1 MNNSAGCLRS
11 GQRTPQDPLLLYLA
25 AFERLLRT
33 QGYAPPTIRL
43 KVRLL
48 RDFSLW
54 LRKRAIS
61 LKDLSAEHAECYLRH
76 RARHLRPRTD
86 DIVGLSQLLDLLR
99 KEGIVAQRQECKQST
114 PLDRLL
120 DQYAL
125 YLREERA
132 VAPVTVGAYSR
143 VAREFLAQIF
153 GEGCLNLSA
162 LRTIDVI
169 TFVRHQAARGSRK
182 TAAYACTALRSFLDY
197 LRYCGDVTI
206 NLSAAVPRV
215 ANWSMPSIPR
225 SIAPGHLRR
234 VLASCNRRSAVGSR
248 DYAILLLLA
257 RLGLRAGAIVALE
270 LDDVDWQAAAL
281 RVRGKGG
288 HAHMLPLPFEVGEAI
303 AGYLKIGRPIST
315 NRRLFLRSRAP
326 IQGFKSSVA
335 VLSVVRHA
343 LIRTGIDSPSKGAHQ
358 FRHALASEMLRR
370 GASLPEI
377 GQILDHRNPETTAI
391 YAKVDLAS
399 LHTLALAWPGEVR

>member
-1 MNNSAGCLRS
+1 MKNSPERS
-11 GQRTPQDPLLLYLA
+11 RSKQRTPHEPLLPYLA
-25 AFERLLRT
+25 AFERLLCS

-43 KVRLL
+43 KLRLV
-48 RDFSLW
+48 RDFRLW
-54 LRKRAIS
+54 LRERAVG
-61 LKDLSAEHAECYLRH
+61 LKDLTAEHAERYLRH

-86 DIVGLSQLLDLLR
+86 DIVGLRQLLDLLR
-99 KEGIVAQRQECKQST
+99 KKGMVAQRRVRKQSM
-114 PLDRLL
+114 PLDRLV

-132 VAPVTVGAYSR
+132 VAPVTIALYSR
-143 VAREFLAQIF
+143 VARGFLAQSF
-153 GEGCLNLSA
+153 CEARLNLSA
-162 LRTIDVI
+162 LRAIDVL
-169 TFVRHQAARGSRK
+169 TFVQRQAARGSRK
-182 TAAYACTALRSFLDY
+182 TAAYACSALRSFLDY
-197 LRYCGDVTI
+197 LRYRGNVTI
-206 NLSAAVPRV
+206 NLSAAVPTV

-225 SIAPGHLRR
+225 SIAPDHLRR

-270 LDDVDWQAAAL
+270 LDDVNWQAATL

-288 HAHMLPLPFEVGEAI
+288 HAHMLPLRVEVGEAI
-303 AGYLKIGRPIST
+303 AAYLKIGRPIST

-335 VLSVVRHA
+335 VLSVVRQA
-343 LIRTGIDSPSKGAHQ
+343 LIRAGIDPPSKGAHQ

-377 GQILDHRNPETTAI
+377 GQILDHRNPQTTAI

-399 LHTLALAWPGEVR
+399 LHTLALAWPGGAR

>member
-1 MNNSAGCLRS
+1 VKNSPERS
-11 GQRTPQDPLLLYLA
+11 RSEQRTRLEPLLPYLA
-25 AFERLLRT
+25 AFERLLCS

-43 KVRLL
+43 KLRLV
-48 RDFSLW
+48 RDFGLW
-54 LRKRAIS
+54 LMERAVG
-61 LKDLSAEHAECYLRH
+61 LKDLSAEHAERYLRH

-86 DIVGLSQLLDLLR
+86 DIVGLRQLLDLLR
-99 KEGIVAQRQECKQST
+99 KKGMVAQRRVCKQSM
-114 PLDRLL
+114 PLDCLV

-132 VAPVTVGAYSR
+132 VAPVTVALYSR
-143 VAREFLAQIF
+143 VARGFLAQSF
-153 GEGCLNLSA
+153 GEARLNLSA
-162 LRTIDVI
+162 LRTIDVL
-169 TFVRHQAARGSRK
+169 TFVQRQAARGSRK
-182 TAAYACTALRSFLDY
+182 TAAYACSALRSFLDY
-197 LRYCGDVTI
+197 LRYRGDVTI
-206 NLSAAVPRV
+206 NLSAAVPTV

-225 SIAPGHLRR
+225 SIAPDHLRR

-257 RLGLRAGAIVALE
+257 RLGLRAGAVVALE
-270 LDDVDWQAAAL
+270 LDDVDWQAATL

-288 HAHMLPLPFEVGEAI
+288 HAHMLPLPVEVGEAI
-303 AGYLKIGRPIST
+303 AAYLKIGRPIST

-335 VLSVVRHA
+335 VLSVVRQA
-343 LIRTGIDSPSKGAHQ
+343 LIRAGIDPPSKGAHQ

-370 GASLPEI
+370 GASLLEI
-377 GQILDHRNPETTAI
+377 GQILDHRNPQTTAI

-399 LHTLALAWPGEVR
+399 LHTLALAWPGGTR

>member
-1 MNNSAGCLRS
+1 MNNPARCSRS
-11 GQRTPQDPLLLYLA
+11 ERILQDPLLLYLV

-33 QGYAPPTIRL
+33 QGYAPPTIRI
-43 KVRLL
+43 KVRLV
-48 RDFSLW
+48 RDFSVW
-54 LRKRAIS
+54 LTKRAIS
-61 LKDLSAEHAECYLRH
+61 LKDLSAEHAKCYLRH

-86 DIVGLSQLLDLLR
+86 DIVGLSQLLDFLR
-99 KEGIVAQRQECKQST
+99 KEGIVAQQQECKQST

-132 VAPVTVGAYSR
+132 VASVTVGAYSR
-143 VAREFLAQIF
+143 VARELLAQKF
-153 GEGCLNLSA
+153 GEGCFNLSA
-162 LRTIDVI
+162 LRAIDVI

-182 TAAYACTALRSFLDY
+182 TAAYVCTALRSFLGY
-197 LRYCGDVTI
+197 LRYRGDVTI
-206 NLSAAVPRV
+206 NLSAAVPKV

-225 SIAPGHLRR
+225 SIAPGHLRQ

-257 RLGLRAGAIVALE
+257 RLGLRAGAVVALE
-270 LDDVDWQAAAL
+270 LDDIDWQTAAL

-288 HAHMLPLPFEVGEAI
+288 HAHTLPLPFEVGEAI
-303 AGYLKIGRPIST
+303 ADYLKIGRPVST

-335 VLSVVRHA
+335 VLCVVRHA

-377 GQILDHRNPETTAI
+377 GQIMDHRNPETTAI

-399 LHTLALAWPGEVR
+399 LHTLALAWPGGAR

>member
-1 MNNSAGCLRS
+1 MNTAGCSRLE
-11 GQRTPQDPLLLYLA
+11 QRTPQDPLPLYLA
-25 AFERLLRT
+25 SFERLLRT

-43 KVRLL
+43 KMRLV
-48 RDFSLW
+48 RDFSVW

-99 KEGIVAQRQECKQST
+99 KEGIVAQRQECKQSM

-132 VAPVTVGAYSR
+132 VTPVTVGTYSR
-143 VAREFLAQIF
+143 AAREFLAQSF

-162 LRTIDVI
+162 LRAIDVL
-169 TFVRHQAARGSRK
+169 TFVQHQAARGSRQ
-182 TAAYACTALRSFLDY
+182 TAATVCTALRSFLDY
-197 LRYCGDVTI
+197 LRYRGDVTI
-206 NLSAAVPRV
+206 NLSAAVPSV
-215 ANWSMPSIPR
+215 ANWSKPSIPR

-270 LDDVDWQAAAL
+270 LDDVDWQAATL

-288 HAHMLPLPFEVGEAI
+288 HAHMLPLPVKVGEAI
-303 AGYLKIGRPIST
+303 ACYLKIGRPIST
-315 NRRLFLRSRAP
+315 DRRLFLRSRAP

-335 VLSVVRHA
+335 VLFVVRHA
-343 LIRTGIDSPSKGAHQ
+343 LTRAGIDSRSKGAHQ

-399 LHTLALAWPGEVR
+399 LHTLALAWPGGV

>member
-1 MNNSAGCLRS
+1 MNNSAGCSRS
-11 GQRTPQDPLLLYLA
+11 ERRTLQDSLLLYLA

-33 QGYAPPTIRL
+33 QGYASPTIRL
-43 KVRLL
+43 KVRLV
-48 RDFSLW
+48 RDFGVW
-54 LRKRAIS
+54 LRKRAIR
-61 LKDLSAEHAECYLRH
+61 LKDLSADHAECYLRH
-76 RARHLRPRTD
+76 RARRLRPRTD
-86 DIVGLSQLLDLLR
+86 DIVGLSQL
-99 KEGIVAQRQECKQST
+99 
-114 PLDRLL
+114 LDRLL

-132 VAPVTVGAYSR
+132 VAPMTNGAYSR

-182 TAAYACTALRSFLDY
+182 TAAYVCTALRSFLDY
-197 LRYCGDVTI
+197 LRYRGDVTI

-225 SIAPGHLRR
+225 SIAPGHLRL

-270 LDDVDWQAAAL
+270 LD
-281 RVRGKGG
+281 
-288 HAHMLPLPFEVGEAI
+288 
-303 AGYLKIGRPIST
+303 
-315 NRRLFLRSRAP
+315 RRLASRY
-326 IQGFKSSVA
+326 
-335 VLSVVRHA
+335 
-343 LIRTGIDSPSKGAHQ
+343 
-358 FRHALASEMLRR
+358 LACAR
-370 GASLPEI
+370 
-377 GQILDHRNPETTAI
+377 Q
-391 YAKVDLAS
+391 
-399 LHTLALAWPGEVR
+399 

>member
-1 MNNSAGCLRS
+1 MNNSAGCSRS
-11 GQRTPQDPLLLYLA
+11 ERRTLQDSLLFYLA

-33 QGYAPPTIRL
+33 QGYASPTIRL
-43 KVRLL
+43 KVRLV
-48 RDFSLW
+48 RDFGVW

-125 YLREERA
+125 YLCEERA
-132 VAPVTVGAYSR
+132 VSPGTVGAYSR

-169 TFVRHQAARGSRK
+169 TFVQRQAARGSRK
-182 TAAYACTALRSFLDY
+182 TAAYVCTALRSFLEY
-197 LRYCGDVTI
+197 LRYRGDVTI

-215 ANWSMPSIPR
+215 ASWSMPSIPEIN
-225 SIAPGHLRR
+225 STGAPTT
-234 VLASCNRRSAVGSR
+234 S
-248 DYAILLLLA
+248 
-257 RLGLRAGAIVALE
+257 LGE
-270 LDDVDWQAAAL
+270 LQ
-281 RVRGKGG
+281 
-288 HAHMLPLPFEVGEAI
+288 
-303 AGYLKIGRPIST
+303 
-315 NRRLFLRSRAP
+315 
-326 IQGFKSSVA
+326 
-335 VLSVVRHA
+335 
-343 LIRTGIDSPSKGAHQ
+343 PS
-358 FRHALASEMLRR
+358 
-370 GASLPEI
+370 
-377 GQILDHRNPETTAI
+377 
-391 YAKVDLAS
+391 
-399 LHTLALAWPGEVR
+399 